1 MNDTIALMQ
10 QRLNSLQP
18 ESVNIVDDS
27 AKHAGHAGAASGGG
41 HYQLTIVSNAFAGK
55 PQVAR
60 HRLVYQALGDMMQR
74 QIHALSINAST
85 PDQF

>member
-1 MNDTIALMQ
+1 MK
-10 QRLNSLQP
+10 QRLAQLQP
-18 ESVNIVDDS
+18 ESVDILDDS

-55 PQVAR
+55 PQLAR
-60 HRLVYQALGDMMQR
+60 HRLIYQALGDMMQR
-74 QIHALSINAST
+74 QIHALSIAAFT